1 MKLLP
6 GKTKRRKE
14 RFRRVTGIPV
24 KEELPAGCI
33 PTGSFQKIF

>member
-6 GKTKRRKE
+6 GKTKGRKE

-24 KEELPAGCI
+24 KEKLPA
-33 PTGSFQKIF
+33 